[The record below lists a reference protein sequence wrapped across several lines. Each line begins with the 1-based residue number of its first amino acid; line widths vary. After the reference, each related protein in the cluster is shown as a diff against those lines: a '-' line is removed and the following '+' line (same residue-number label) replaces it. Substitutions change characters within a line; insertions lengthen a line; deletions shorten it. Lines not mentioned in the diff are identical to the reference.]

1 MKMIHKCCEIAKS
14 YLRYDRDRSTWYIGF
29 CAPYTPVT
37 VQFCSWCGLR
47 LPLLDR
53 SQIAI
58 SIGDYV
64 VKTKNGELRV
74 LPREANGHDG
84 IQYAEVTDVLIGRI
98 AQLGECFEDHWV
110 TIQPKLQ
117 WPYKMAKIKIIQSV
131 IIGGEQL
138 SVIMGV
144 TSENAEIVAH
154 WIDQHVGETVTY
166 QNTYLSLV
174 GVDGLLEH
182 LGVVEPV

>member
-1 MKMIHKCCEIAKS
+1 MIHKCCEIAKS

-117 WPYKMAKIKIIQSV
+117 WPYKMVKIKIMRD
-131 IIGGEQL
+131 IINGC
-138 SVIMGV
+138 
-144 TSENAEIVAH
+144 
-154 WIDQHVGETVTY
+154 
-166 QNTYLSLV
+166 
-174 GVDGLLEH
+174 
-182 LGVVEPV
+182 